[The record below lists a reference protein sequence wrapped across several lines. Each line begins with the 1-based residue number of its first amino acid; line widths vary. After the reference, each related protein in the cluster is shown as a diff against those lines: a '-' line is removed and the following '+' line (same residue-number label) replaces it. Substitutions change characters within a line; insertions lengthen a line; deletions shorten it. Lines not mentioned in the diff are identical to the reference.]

1 MKVLHYWDTK
11 WDISEINLNQKLKQ
25 LCDYFVF
32 WPSPRKKIAIDIA
45 IKDGQLAGDGW
56 ENTQNEEISEYIKF
70 LEGNGIELFII
81 TDIKKDGMMQG
92 IDYASIIDV
101 LSHVNTKAIISGGV
115 TTMDDVRT
123 ICKMDRTKVDG
134 MIIGKALYE
143 KSINLD
149 EAINECS

>member
-1 MKVLHYWDTK
+1 
-11 WDISEINLNQKLKQ
+11 
-25 LCDYFVF
+25 
-32 WPSPRKKIAIDIA
+32 
-45 IKDGQLAGDGW
+45 
-56 ENTQNEEISEYIKF
+56 
-70 LEGNGIELFII
+70 
-81 TDIKKDGMMQG
+81 MMQG

-115 TTMDDVRT
+115 TTIDDVLAFF
-123 ICKMDRTKVDG
+123 KMDRTKVDG